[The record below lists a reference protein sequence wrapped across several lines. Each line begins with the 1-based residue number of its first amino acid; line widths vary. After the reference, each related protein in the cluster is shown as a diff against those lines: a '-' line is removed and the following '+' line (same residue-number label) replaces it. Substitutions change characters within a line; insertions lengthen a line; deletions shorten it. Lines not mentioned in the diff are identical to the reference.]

1 MEELIASL
9 KIALGNTYVMYFK
22 THSFHWNVEGIMFPQ
37 YHEFFQGIYEDVY
50 GAVDPLAENLRKLE
64 EYAPISLD
72 EIVKHSTIS
81 EENTRIVLIRDML
94 TSLEIANQETIS
106 SLNKVFDLATKNK
119 KQGLANF
126 VADRIDQHEKHGWM
140 LRASIKKIE
149 E

>member
-106 SLNKVFDLATKNK
+106 SLNKVFDLATKLK

-126 VADRIDQHEKHGWM
+126 VADRLDQHEKHGWM
-140 LRASIKKIE
+140 FRASIKRVE

>member
-94 TSLEIANQETIS
+94 TSLEVANQETIS

>member
-94 TSLEIANQETIS
+94 TSLEVANQETKI
-106 SLNKVFDLATKNK
+106 
-119 KQGLANF
+119 G
-126 VADRIDQHEKHGWM
+126 
-140 LRASIKKIE
+140 RAHV
-149 E
+149 